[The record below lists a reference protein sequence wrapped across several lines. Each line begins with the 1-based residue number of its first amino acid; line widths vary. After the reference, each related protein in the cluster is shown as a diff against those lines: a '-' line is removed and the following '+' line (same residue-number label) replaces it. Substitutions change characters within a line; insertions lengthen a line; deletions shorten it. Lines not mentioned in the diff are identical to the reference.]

1 MVHYTIYR
9 YTLYYTIHCIL
20 QVRAVT
26 GYGDRVQASQ
36 ASEADL
42 RDLTVKM
49 TNMAGMIG

>member
-1 MVHYTIYR
+1 M
-9 YTLYYTIHCIL
+9 L

-26 GYGDRVQASQ
+26 GYGDRVQAGQ

-49 TNMAGMIG
+49 TNMAGIYYICSMRVGEK

>member
-1 MVHYTIYR
+1 M
-9 YTLYYTIHCIL
+9 LYYML

-26 GYGDRVQASQ
+26 GYGDRVQAGQ
-36 ASEADL
+36 ASEGDL